1 MAIAIHAETVG
12 KRKVTLNGTVSA
24 YDLIAHN
31 GTNWVTADATDE
43 TLPAA
48 LVALQA
54 GASGDVVEA
63 APYVVLTDSDAPYTV
78 DTTQYL
84 SETAGAHT
92 ETRVTTAAAL
102 RQVVG
107 HSVDT
112 STVVF
117 DVGFTEVDV
126 RGVEVLLQ
134 DTAARLINDA
144 GPAAGVVLAAVNDNV
159 VYGIAIPENAIS
171 IVTGYA
177 PYGADVALDASDTVS
192 VTVASTVS
200 GKANDA
206 NTDSLAATGLS
217 VAADSVANF
226 DLSTALNAAALVE
239 PGGSLFINLIKA
251 AEGTG
256 GDDPI
261 FMAPHVIFK
270 VTK

>member
-1 MAIAIHAETVG
+1 MAIAIHAETRG
-12 KRKVTLNGTVSA
+12 KRKVTLVGTVSA
-24 YDLIAHN
+24 YNLIAHN
-31 GTNWVTADATDE
+31 GTNWVAADATDE

-48 LVALQA
+48 LLALQ
-54 GASGDVVEA
+54 GGVSGDIVEA
-63 APYVVLTDSDAPYTV
+63 APYVVLTDSDAPYTL

-126 RGVEVLLQ
+126 RGVEVLVQ

-144 GPAAGVVLAAVNDNV
+144 GPASGVVLAANADNV
-159 VYGIAIPENAIS
+159 IYEVAIPENAVS

-177 PYGADVALDASDTVS
+177 PYGCDVALDASDTVS
-192 VTVASTVS
+192 VAVTSTVS
-200 GKANDA
+200 GKANNA
-206 NTDSLAATGLS
+206 NTDSLATTGLLCT
-217 VAADSVANF
+217 VDSMANL
-226 DLSTALNAAALVE
+226 DLSGALNAAALVE
-239 PGGSLFINLIKA
+239 PGGSLFINIVKV

-261 FMAPHVIFK
+261 FIAPHVIFK